1 VTTWASL
8 LDDAERALT
17 AAGIGA
23 PSVDARWIV
32 EEVAERRNGAWR
44 LNADAAAPPSAVRRV
59 HELVTRRA
67 RGEPLQYVVGSWAFR
82 DLNLLVDPRVLI
94 PRPETE
100 QTVEVALREAARLGL
115 RTGGRGPWD
124 GTQTTA
130 HVADL
135 GTGSGAIALALA
147 TRLPEAQV
155 WATDRSPAAV
165 AVARANLAGAG
176 SAATRVRL
184 AEGDW
189 FDALPHDRRG
199 SFDLIVSNPPYLAE
213 RELEGLPPEVAHYEP
228 VGALVSGPTGLEAIE
243 HLIGVSPEYLTPRR
257 GTLVLEIAPHQS
269 VASRALAERVGFAD
283 VLVERDLAGRER
295 VLVARGG

>member
-1 VTTWASL
+1 MTTWASL
-8 LDDAERALT
+8 FDGAERAFT
-17 AAGIGA
+17 AAGIA
-23 PSVDARWIV
+23 TPAVDARWII
-32 EEVAERRNGAWR
+32 EEVTDRRDGAWV
-44 LNADAAAPPSAVRRV
+44 LVADEDAPPQAVRRV

-67 RGEPLQYVVGSWAFR
+67 RGEPLQYVVGSWGFR
-82 DLNLLVDPRVLI
+82 DLTLMVDPRALI

-100 QTVEVALREAARLGL
+100 QTVEIALGEAARLGL
-115 RTGGRGPWD
+115 RTGRKDPWG
-124 GTQTTA
+124 GTETTA

-135 GTGSGAIALALA
+135 GTGSGAIALALV
-147 TRLPEAQV
+147 TRLRDATV
-155 WATDRSPAAV
+155 WATDRSAAAV

-176 SAATRVRL
+176 SAATRVRV

-189 FDALPHDRRG
+189 FDALPGKLRS

-213 RELEGLPPEVAHYEP
+213 CELADLPPEVAHHEP
-228 VGALVSGPTGLEAIE
+228 IDALISGPTGLEAIE
-243 HLIGVSPEYLTPRR
+243 HLIGASREYLTPGR

-269 VASRALAERVGFAD
+269 VTVRALARAAGFAA